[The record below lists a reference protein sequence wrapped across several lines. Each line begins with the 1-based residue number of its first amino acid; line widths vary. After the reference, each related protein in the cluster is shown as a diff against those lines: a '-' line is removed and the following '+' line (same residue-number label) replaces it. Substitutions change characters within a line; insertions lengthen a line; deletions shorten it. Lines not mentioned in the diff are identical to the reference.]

1 MLKIENLTKIF
12 AKGTINE
19 MIALDGVNFHGASGD
34 FITIIGSN

>member
-19 MIALDGVNFHGASGD
+19 MTALDGVNFMELPG
-34 FITIIGSN
+34 IL